1 MKVENKSGNYFGV
14 PYNGNKKLSK
24 LVSNINKNKALLT
37 LLKMSNINA
46 IDRLGYND
54 HGPTHVRIVANHTLK
69 MLRVLI
75 KRGVQPSIVRNYNMK
90 NEDAEIIVTLASILH
105 DIGHAVHREN
115 HEIFSIIIAF
125 SLIDDLLNG
134 IYDEDEKEII
144 KFEVLHA
151 IYSHEPE
158 IHPLTIEAGVI
169 KIADALD
176 MEKGRARIPF
186 KIGSI
191 NIHSTSAMAIE
202 KVEILE
208 GEKKPIKI
216 IIVMSNPA
224 GIFQVDELLKKKIKT
239 SGIDAMIEVEA
250 RLIENGK
257 ETIFKKYE

>member
-1 MKVENKSGNYFGV
+1 
-14 PYNGNKKLSK
+14 
-24 LVSNINKNKALLT
+24 
-37 LLKMSNINA
+37 
-46 IDRLGYND
+46 
-54 HGPTHVRIVANHTLK
+54 
-69 MLRVLI
+69 
-75 KRGVQPSIVRNYNMK
+75 
-90 NEDAEIIVTLASILH
+90 
-105 DIGHAVHREN
+105 
-115 HEIFSIIIAF
+115 
-125 SLIDDLLNG
+125 
-134 IYDEDEKEII
+134 
-144 KFEVLHA
+144 VLHA

-158 IHPLTIEAGVI
+158 TRPLTIEAGVI